1 MIKHDLILIIYEF
14 LLGSDFVS
22 EILTKVA
29 SAAHSHG
36 SFHTFHIL
44 STFPQWDYFL
54 RKEPY
59 DN

>member
-36 SFHTFHIL
+36 SHISTMRLL
-44 STFPQWDYFL
+44 S
-54 RKEPY
+54 
-59 DN
+59 